1 MLALL
6 AALLFG
12 RPPEEPR
19 IQELATKVESYRA
32 REPQTPSS
40 RLREPLQRKISE
52 LTELKTERHFSRLPP
67 EKQDYV
73 LTHLQELQDYRA
85 YEEKLR
91 AVPRSERVHSAR
103 ELEEVENS

>member
-19 IQELATKVESYRA
+19 LQELATKVESYRA
-32 REPQTPSS
+32 REAQTPSS

-52 LTELKTERHFSRLPP
+52 LTELKTDPLFSRLPGD
-67 EKQDYV
+67 KQDYV
-73 LTHLQELQDYRA
+73 QTHLQELRDYRA

-91 AVPRSERVHSAR
+91 ALPRIERVRSER
-103 ELEEVENS
+103 ELAEVES